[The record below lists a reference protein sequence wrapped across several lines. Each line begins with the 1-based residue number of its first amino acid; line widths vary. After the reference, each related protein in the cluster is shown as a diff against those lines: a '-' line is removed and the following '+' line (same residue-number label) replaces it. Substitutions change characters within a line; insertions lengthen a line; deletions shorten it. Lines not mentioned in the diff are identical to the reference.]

1 MHVRGRLC
9 AQPTLY
15 IFSLTYSRRGY
26 EVRKVDIRST
36 VIIKNIFLKY
46 DIKNNI
52 FKNIVLKIIFSNL
65 KHLGFH
71 FVFNSQFKC
80 KNKIMYNNEVMGLK
94 HDFSIKQY
102 MTSVYIYFFAIIT
115 TTHN

>member
-15 IFSLTYSRRGY
+15 IFSLPYSRGY
-26 EVRKVDIRST
+26 KVRKVDIRST

-52 FKNIVLKIIFSNL
+52 FKNIVLKILFSNL

-80 KNKIMYNNEVMGLK
+80 KNKIMYNNEVVDLK
-94 HDFSIKQY
+94 HDFSIKQD
-102 MTSVYIYFFAIIT
+102 MTSV
-115 TTHN
+115 